1 MKLASALV
9 AGTLTALLPAAA
21 QAQAEG
27 DFPASILCDPMPL
40 ASGPARDTLRV
51 AITGGRA
58 SYSRRLP
65 GGGTETGS
73 GVLAGRTL
81 TLTGSGRGPGF
92 IYTARYSGEA
102 GGRGGLLTGRQ
113 SWTRGDRTAD
123 RACQLTLG
131 DGRG

>member
-1 MKLASALV
+1 MKLASAL
-9 AGTLTALLPAAA
+9 ALGTLAALLPGAAR
-21 QAQAEG
+21 AQAEG

-51 AITGGRA
+51 TITGGRA

-65 GGGTETGS
+65 GGGTETGG
-73 GVLAGRTL
+73 GVLAGRSL

-92 IYTARYSGEA
+92 SYAARYSGEA
-102 GGRGGLLTGRQ
+102 SGRGGLLTGRQ
-113 SWTRGDRTAD
+113 SWTRGARTGD

-131 DGRG
+131 EGRG

>member
-1 MKLASALV
+1 MKLASSLV
-9 AGTLTALLPAAA
+9 LGTLAVLPAAA
-21 QAQAEG
+21 AFAQAEG
-27 DFPASILCDPMPL
+27 DFPASILCDPSPL

-51 AITGGRA
+51 ARAGGRA

-73 GVLAGRTL
+73 GVLAGRSL

-92 IYTARYSGEA
+92 NYTARYAGEA
-102 GGRGGLLTGRQ
+102 SGRGGLLTGRQ
-113 SWTRGDRTAD
+113 SWTRGARTGE